1 MCSFTRLIQPRMTS
15 PQTIIT
21 YIQRN
26 INPYWLLFSH
36 LKINWCDNLTH
47 IINKQKDL
55 FLA

>member
-1 MCSFTRLIQPRMTS
+1 MCSITRLIQPLMTS